1 MGSPLGGSAGLGA
14 TILAE
19 LNVNGQTQFVG
30 NVTSDAVQILALIN
44 AAGLE
49 LMREFDW
56 QALQTEYR
64 FNTNFVT
71 TTGNLTLGSAAITG
85 IPSTV
90 GIAAGTWGVVT
101 GPGVSQDAFVLS
113 VDSANQITMSQPAT
127 LNVTGH
133 ALTFAQFK
141 YPFPAD
147 FDRIT
152 NRTQWDKTKHW
163 EMLGG
168 ETPQQW
174 QWLKSGYISTGPR
187 VRWRQYGRAFQIWP
201 WMGTSEYLGW
211 EYISNSWVNSGVVTT
226 LGNGQSAFLND
237 QDTCIFDD
245 RLIIT
250 KTKLK
255 YWEVK
260 GFDTTAFARDY
271 ERLRDIAKGI
281 DSGSTTLSMAPN
293 ASQVLVGIQNIPDTG
308 YGT

>member
-1 MGSPLGGSAGLGA
+1 MGSPLGGTSGLGA

-30 NVTSDAVQILALIN
+30 NVTADAVQILALIN

-64 FNTNFVT
+64 FNTQFVT
-71 TTGNLTLGSAAITG
+71 TTGNITAGSAVITG
-85 IPSTV
+85 IPSTA
-90 GIAAGTWGVVT
+90 GIAAKTWGVIT
-101 GPGVSQDAFVLS
+101 GPGISQDAYVLS
-113 VDSANQITMSQPAT
+113 VDSAVQITMSQPAT
-127 LNVTGH
+127 VTATGQ
-133 ALTFAQFK
+133 ALTFAQFQ
-141 YPFPAD
+141 YPFPSD

-187 VRWRQYGRAFQIWP
+187 VRWRQMGRTFQVWP
-201 WMGTSEYLGW
+201 WLATNEYLGW
-211 EYISNSWVNSGVVTT
+211 EYISNSWVYSAAGA
-226 LGNGQSAFLND
+226 GQSAFLAD
-237 QDTCIFDD
+237 TDTCIFDD

-281 DSGSTTLSMAPN
+281 DSGSTTLSMAPT

-308 YGT
+308 YGN